1 MSNRDAPQQ
10 RPKVVEARTVVF
22 RGLVG
27 ERSPEYG
34 GFIDLLRV
42 EMARARP
49 AQADVEDLLL
59 GVVGVRG

>member
-10 RPKVVEARTVVF
+10 RPKVIEARTIVF

-27 ERSPEYG
+27 ERPTKDGS
-34 GFIDLLRV
+34 FIDLLRI
-42 EMARARP
+42 EMARAQP
-49 AQADVEDLLL
+49 SQADVEDLLL